1 MSLGDF
7 EMNYAEYIDGTQTA
21 DDLAAMERCRP
32 YIHEFEAQRENGPA
46 GVLRQ
51 AEIVRAALTD
61 LSEDF
66 FVFTHAVGLS
76 TFHSLHVV
84 QLGERIRKLRQ
95 LLGGKLDSVAL
106 LHLILQ
112 DQHSFELAVDAS
124 ASINESHAVQLLDD
138 ILDSIEAEPTG
149 RGGWSFKS
157 NQIGFG
163 YFKTKYPKYT

>member
-1 MSLGDF
+1 MLTANLASTDARQCNVEQFGFAERFVVSKSMSLGDF

-95 LLGGKLDSVAL
+95 LLGGKLEFSRT
-106 LHLILQ
+106 
-112 DQHSFELAVDAS
+112 AS
-124 ASINESHAVQLLDD
+124 LDP
-138 ILDSIEAEPTG
+138 SRPA
-149 RGGWSFKS
+149 FV
-157 NQIGFG
+157 
-163 YFKTKYPKYT
+163 